1 MATFVFLSTFA
12 VYLFTMA
19 PSITVGDSGEFC
31 ASSVI
36 LGLCHSPGYP
46 LFALLGKAAT
56 LLLPLASFA
65 YRVNILSALCA
76 SATAALLFMSLM
88 AVTGNEIAGIKLKPG
103 GTIQPTL
110 PGREW
115 LCAAATMF
123 FAFSPAFWKGA
134 IQAEVFSLNTLFA
147 IIIIYSA
154 IKNRVDLALFAFGL
168 GLGNHHTLIFVS
180 PIILAGIYANKD
192 FTLKRLAVLA
202 VMLMLG
208 LSIYAYLPVRAAKT
222 PQLNWGN
229 PVNVTNFIRDVTR
242 ADYGSLSLT
251 VGEKLPRTLSNSLRQ
266 MERFAGAIR
275 EQFTV
280 FGLVLGVL
288 GLYYGVKK
296 KYSNFRII
304 VFVWFLAGPFFLL
317 LANMQFDAQT
327 EGILERFYILVN
339 LFWAFFILAGIEGV
353 AENIK
358 SPLLRMAGF
367 AVITVCILAL
377 RINAVSWRQYY
388 LEYDYGRNLFKTLAP
403 GSAFFMDGGDDT
415 FYSTAYLSFAE
426 GRRKDVELHD
436 RGGLVFRNVYGPDFR
451 RIPKEE
457 KENRRR
463 EVERMYYQSR
473 PVYFSTFNKTVMP
486 GVELAADGILYRPK
500 SSGHD
505 NSYFA
510 YSLRGVYGSDF
521 TDYRSRA
528 LVPLYPYFEAIY
540 DPADALGF
548 WRYALLKWPDAMWLE
563 GNIKVELIGEAYA
576 KYASGDLASAK
587 KVYEEVLKLYPG
599 EYDVLLNLGVISEK
613 QNNFDKAIEYYTTA
627 ARLEPGKTDA
637 YYNMAVIYWQKSN
650 WGMAVEMFNKMLEIN
665 PGDQRAIHYLPG
677 AKAKLSQSSRK

>member
-1 MATFVFLSTFA
+1 
-12 VYLFTMA
+12 
-19 PSITVGDSGEFC
+19 
-31 ASSVI
+31 
-36 LGLCHSPGYP
+36 
-46 LFALLGKAAT
+46 
-56 LLLPLASFA
+56 
-65 YRVNILSALCA
+65 
-76 SATAALLFMSLM
+76 
-88 AVTGNEIAGIKLKPG
+88 
-103 GTIQPTL
+103 
-110 PGREW
+110 
-115 LCAAATMF
+115 
-123 FAFSPAFWKGA
+123 
-134 IQAEVFSLNTLFA
+134 
-147 IIIIYSA
+147 
-154 IKNRVDLALFAFGL
+154 
-168 GLGNHHTLIFVS
+168 
-180 PIILAGIYANKD
+180 
-192 FTLKRLAVLA
+192 
-202 VMLMLG
+202 
-208 LSIYAYLPVRAAKT
+208 
-222 PQLNWGN
+222 
-229 PVNVTNFIRDVTR
+229 
-242 ADYGSLSLT
+242 
-251 VGEKLPRTLSNSLRQ
+251 
-266 MERFAGAIR
+266 
-275 EQFTV
+275 
-280 FGLVLGVL
+280 
-288 GLYYGVKK
+288 
-296 KYSNFRII
+296 
-304 VFVWFLAGPFFLL
+304 
-317 LANMQFDAQT
+317 MQFDAQT
-327 EGILERFYILVN
+327 KGILERFYILVN

-500 SSGHD
+500 RSGHD

-510 YSLRGVYGSDF
+510 YCARSLWLGFHGLQEPR
-521 TDYRSRA
+521 

-665 PGDQRAIHYLPG
+665 PGVQKGHTLSARSKG
-677 AKAKLSQSSRK
+677 KAFAELKKMNPISNYFVVLH